1 MYQHFVFLFALVR
14 RLCPRHAVVVL
25 WIGMEEVAAGFQL
38 KGAMRKFGYTVRL
51 APANVPSMRCA
62 MAASVF
68 RWMEGEA
75 ALRSVRFASLWR
87 YACLVGSGSSS
98 VPDVFI
104 SCGSYRDVIIGRG
117 REKKSSRLHECAAV
131 RFRMVLSPSFVGEQ
145 LALAAD

>member
-1 MYQHFVFLFALVR
+1 VYQHFVFLFALVR
-14 RLCPRHAVVVL
+14 RLCPGHAAVVL
-25 WIGMEEVAAGFQL
+25 SIGVEEVAAGFQL
-38 KGAMRKFGYTVRL
+38 NGAMRKFGYTVR

-117 REKKSSRLHECAAV
+117 REKILATSRVRRGPFPHGFVALVRWRAVSSCC
-131 RFRMVLSPSFVGEQ
+131 
-145 LALAAD
+145 